1 MSERD
6 HINPRKGR
14 LRARGGKTDPLGDT
28 LAVSGF
34 AGIGFGEKL
43 IHELADIY
51 RGQQIATW
59 PERIYG
65 AEVPIRR
72 PLKQDL
78 RIDEAG

>member
-51 RGQQIATW
+51 SRH
-59 PERIYG
+59 
-65 AEVPIRR
+65 
-72 PLKQDL
+72 L
-78 RIDEAG
+78 